1 MEGNNVDFDLLPDVI
16 IEVEEHLPALE
27 RDLHQLVATPDSG
40 ELLDSAF
47 RHMHT
52 IKGDFGYCH
61 ATPIME
67 YVHQL
72 ENVMQSLRG
81 RQIACSTLV
90 AEALLQSLDLIHD
103 MMETL
108 LATRA
113 FGPGPSATLCRL
125 IDKLAQT
132 TQQPEA
138 DDTARRIL
146 LTLHGQWR
154 DPADHT
160 GNAGPAP
167 SSTSAQHALALGQQL
182 TEALAARNPA
192 WQKRTA
198 LQLAL
203 VQALNEQYTYPTD
216 PTTLEIAVYWHD
228 VGLLGAGDG
237 PLQIHPQQKAEHW
250 ADYVAHTEKAANWL
264 LCIAPDCTEAAQI
277 IRQHHAWANGKGIV
291 APQYPLPVHQGA
303 QMLACADFWF
313 ERIKDTPPEE
323 FRRAMLRVLFDI
335 NGLLDIQFDA
345 LLNNAFE
352 SLAHQFQ
359 LPALP
364 HAQR

>member
-1 MEGNNVDFDLLPDVI
+1 MEGDIVDFDLLPDVI
-16 IEVEEHLPALE
+16 IEVEEHLPELE
-27 RDLHQLVATPDSG
+27 RNLHQLVETPDSG

-67 YVHQL
+67 YVHRL
-72 ENVMQSLRG
+72 ESVMQSLRS
-81 RQIACSTLV
+81 RTFACSTLV
-90 AEALLQSLDLIHD
+90 AESLLQSMDLIRD

-108 LATRA
+108 LATRQY
-113 FGPGPSATLCRL
+113 GPGPSATLTRL
-125 IDKLAQT
+125 IDKLAQAS
-132 TQQPEA
+132 QQTEA
-138 DDTARRIL
+138 DDVARHIL

-154 DPADHT
+154 EPGE
-160 GNAGPAP
+160 GNPAP
-167 SSTSAQHALALGQQL
+167 PGPSLTSAQHALALGQQL
-182 TEALAARNPA
+182 TDALAARNPA
-192 WQKRTA
+192 WQKRA
-198 LQLAL
+198 DLQQAL
-203 VQALNEQYTYPTD
+203 VSALNDHYPYPTD
-216 PTTLEIAVYWHD
+216 PTTLEIAVLWHD
-228 VGLLGAGDG
+228 VGLLAATDA

-250 ADYVAHTEKAANWL
+250 NDYVAHTERAANWL
-264 LCIAPDCTEAAQI
+264 LSIAPDCTEAAQI

-323 FRRAMLRVLFDI
+323 FRRAMLRMLFDI

-345 LLNNAFE
+345 MLNNAFE
-352 SLAHQFQ
+352 ALAHQFQ
-359 LPALP
+359 LPETR
-364 HAQR
+364 HGKN